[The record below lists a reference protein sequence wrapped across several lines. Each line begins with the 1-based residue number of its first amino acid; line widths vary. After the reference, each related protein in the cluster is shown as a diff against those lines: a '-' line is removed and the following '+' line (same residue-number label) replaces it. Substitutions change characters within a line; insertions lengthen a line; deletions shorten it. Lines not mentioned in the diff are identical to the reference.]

1 MQLLTL
7 HQYYLEGDA
16 TNVDQFI
23 IYIGNFAGKGLFQ
36 LSRTSYVLNIIY
48 WQLNFFFF

>member
-7 HQYYLEGDA
+7 HQYYLERDA

-36 LSRTSYVLNIIY
+36 LSRTFLRIKYYL
-48 WQLNFFFF
+48 LAT